1 MQILSLTL
9 NNFKTHKD
17 RQFEFQPGTNAICG
31 ENGAGKT
38 SILEA
43 IAWVLFNYQ
52 GSYKKEDLIRNGAS
66 SAQARVAFI
75 SSRDSRTY
83 EVQRSTSQ
91 GYLIFDPQLNE
102 RLPYTRTK
110 DEVLPWLRQHL
121 GVSPGTDLSQLFA
134 NTIGVPQGT
143 FTVDFLLPTEKR
155 KPIFDTVLKV
165 EEYRQTYQQSNSLRK
180 YSEAQ
185 SQRLKD
191 LIEQYEESLQS
202 WDELQ
207 ANYQQLE
214 AEIAQGKSYLSELE
228 KKSQQLTQQ
237 RQALR
242 LQAEEV
248 QGALAQQQQLGNR
261 LEAQQ
266 QAQTRMGEAIAIAQ
280 KAADICQVQTPAYEQ
295 FVAAEAQIKAL
306 DESVQQRQVLL
317 KQQQQQQQ
325 SLAKSEG
332 DRVRLETKLEQFATA
347 EKELAGLDEAV
358 NTQTRLE
365 AEQKALQQQVQAF
378 ANVRFQQ
385 QSLTAQSQSL
395 TQEIILGERELKRL
409 AALQATTAQIP
420 QWEEQQNRLQEQ
432 LSRME
437 AAQQFEGELSA
448 LAEKGE
454 TQQNEYRQQV
464 AATLAQLDSWVG
476 ESDGRFGSSSDG
488 PITGLSADSIAPIKA
503 ALFQGGILFKE
514 TLISLKSILA
524 DLSEQTDK
532 PRIQQQQKALRTQ
545 LQRAYAQKAELM
557 GLPSQ
562 EAKQSQLTQQRQTL
576 QESLLDLGKQLELE
590 AITTQSLSELTA
602 QIQQLDNP
610 KGKQLLLRRTLQQQ
624 QTVKQQHT
632 VLVASQ
638 AEGTAQM
645 EAIAQ
650 QISAFEQLDE
660 TMRSQQQAK
669 QTHQAGYL
677 QYLQNQQAAGQLKSV
692 QQEATAVA
700 TALAALQAEQTQ
712 LEEQI
717 ARLMDAFDP
726 EAFAVLEKQFSEVT
740 SLADRLRGSLPQ
752 QQHRFAE
759 LAGRVEGL
767 KAIAQKRDE
776 AQVDLKRRDR
786 IKRFVNYARKVY
798 KEAGPRITERYVHH
812 ISREADRLFRE
823 LLGRQNVALTWSADY
838 EITVQEGAHAR
849 RFINLSG
856 GEQMCAALAVRLALL
871 KVLADIDIA
880 FFDEPTTNM
889 DKPRRAGLAEA
900 IARIKSFNQ
909 LFVISHDDTFE
920 QVTET
925 VITVTRES

>member
-75 SSRDSRTY
+75 SSYDSRTY

-91 GYLIFDPQLNE
+91 GYVLFDPQLNE

-165 EEYRQTYQQSNSLRK
+165 EEYRETYQQSNSLRK

-191 LIEQYEESLQS
+191 LIDQYEESLQS

-207 ANYQQLE
+207 ANYQQLTD
-214 AEIAQGKSYLSELE
+214 EIEKGKNTLLELE
-228 KKSQQLTQQ
+228 QQ
-237 RQALR
+237 RQQLSQQQQTLKA
-242 LQAEEV
+242 QAEQV
-248 QGALAQQQQLGNR
+248 QVAQAQQQQIR
-261 LEAQQ
+261 SQVEAQQ
-266 QAQTRMGEAIAIAQ
+266 QTHKRVVASLATAQ
-280 KAADICQVQTPAYEQ
+280 KAADTCERQIPAYEQ
-295 FVAAEAQIKAL
+295 FLAAEAQIKAL
-306 DESVQQRQVLL
+306 NERVQQRQMLL
-317 KQQQQQQQ
+317 LQQQQQQKKLAQ
-325 SLAKSEG
+325 SQNDQL
-332 DRVRLETKLEQFATA
+332 RLEAKLEQFSAAQT
-347 EKELAGLDEAV
+347 ELLSLEEDAI
-358 NTQTRLE
+358 TQTQLE
-365 AEQKALQQQVQAF
+365 AEQKEHQQQVQAF
-378 ANVRFQQ
+378 ANIRFQQ
-385 QSLTAQSQSL
+385 QSFTTQIQSI
-395 TQEIILGERELKRL
+395 TQEINQIEKELNRL
-409 AALQATTAQIP
+409 EALQTITTQIP

-437 AAQQFEGELSA
+437 AAQQFEGELRA
-448 LAEKGE
+448 LAEKGQA
-454 TQQNEYRQQV
+454 QQNEYRQQV
-464 AATLAQLDSWVG
+464 AATLALLDSWMQQTEPVG
-476 ESDGRFGSSSDG
+476 GSV
-488 PITGLSADSIAPIKA
+488 TGLSAESLAPIKT
-503 ALFQGGILFKE
+503 ALFQGGILSKE
-514 TLISLKSILA
+514 TLTGLNSILA

-532 PRIQQQQKALRTQ
+532 LRIKQQQRELQTQ

-557 GLPSQ
+557 GAPSQ
-562 EAKQSQLTQQRQTL
+562 RSKLTQLMQQRQAV
-576 QESLLDLGKQLELE
+576 QDSLRELGQQLEQEVALTE
-590 AITTQSLSELTA
+590 RLRQLTA

-610 KGKQLLLRRTLQQQ
+610 KGRQLLLRRNLQPQQ
-624 QTVKQQHT
+624 AVKQQHK
-632 VLVASQ
+632 VLVDSQ
-638 AEGTAQM
+638 AEDTAQM
-645 EAIAQ
+645 AAIAQ
-650 QISAFEQLDE
+650 QLTAFEPLDE
-660 TMRSQQQAK
+660 QLRSQQQAQ

-677 QYLQNQQAAGQLKSV
+677 QYLQNQQAAEQL
-692 QQEATAVA
+692 EAIALEAETLA
-700 TALAALQAEQTQ
+700 TALAKLQAEQAQ
-712 LEEQI
+712 LEAHIE
-717 ARLMDAFDP
+717 RLMADFDP
-726 EAFAVLEKQFSEVT
+726 EAFARLDRRFSEVN
-740 SLADRLRGSLPQ
+740 SQADQLRGSLPQ
-752 QQHRFAE
+752 QQQRFAE
-759 LAGRVEGL
+759 LTSRMDGL

-776 AQVDLKRRDR
+776 AQIDLKRRDR

-798 KEAGPRITERYVHH
+798 KEAGPRITERYVQN

-849 RFINLSG
+849 RFVNLSG

-889 DKPRRAGLAEA
+889 DKPRRTGLAEA

>member
-1 MQILSLTL
+1 MQILSVTL

-143 FTVDFLLPTEKR
+143 YTVDFLLPTEKR

-165 EEYRQTYQQSNSLRK
+165 EEYREAYRQSNSLRK

-191 LIEQYEESLQS
+191 LIEQYEESLQN
-202 WDELQ
+202 WDALQ
-207 ANYQQLE
+207 ASYQQLE
-214 AEIAQGKSYLSELE
+214 AEIKQGEGYLIELE
-228 KKSQQLTQQ
+228 KRSQKLTEQ
-237 RQALR
+237 RQALKE
-242 LQAEEV
+242 QAEKV
-248 QGALAQQQQLGNR
+248 QEALAQQQKLSSQA
-261 LEAQQ
+261 ETQQ
-266 QAQTRMGEAIAIAQ
+266 QGQQRVAGALAIAQ
-280 KAADICQVQTPAYEQ
+280 KATDICETQKQAYEQ
-295 FVAAEAQIKAL
+295 FLAAEAQIKGL
-306 DESVQQRQVLL
+306 NEQSQQRQQLL
-317 KQQQQQQQ
+317 RQEQQQQQM
-325 SLAKSEG
+325 LVKSQG
-332 DRVRLETKLEQFATA
+332 DRARLEAKLEQFKTA
-347 EKELAGLDEAV
+347 EKELIELDADV
-358 NTQTRLE
+358 VTQTRLE
-365 AEQKALQQQVQAF
+365 LEQKTLQQQVQAF
-378 ANVRFQQ
+378 ANIRFQQ
-385 QSLTAQSQSL
+385 QNLTAQL
-395 TQEIILGERELKRL
+395 KNLVQEIDHAEAELKRL
-409 AALQATTAQIP
+409 EALQKDTEQIP
-420 QWEEQQNRLQEQ
+420 QWEEQQNRTQAQ
-432 LSRME
+432 LSRMA
-437 AAQQFEGELSA
+437 AAQQFEVELRE
-448 LAEKGE
+448 LVEKGQS
-454 TQQNEYRQQV
+454 QQNDYRQQI
-464 AATLAQLDSWVG
+464 AATLTQLDSWV
-476 ESDGRFGSSSDG
+476 SQFGDQINGFNAEAVAS
-488 PITGLSADSIAPIKA
+488 IKA
-503 ALFQGGILFKE
+503 ALFQGGILSKE
-514 TLISLKSILA
+514 TLRGLNSILT
-524 DLSEQTDK
+524 DLSEQIDRQRLK
-532 PRIQQQQKALRTQ
+532 QQQRELQNQ

-557 GLPSQ
+557 GIGSQ
-562 EAKQSQLTQQRQTL
+562 QAKREQLTQQKQAV
-576 QESLLDLGKQLELE
+576 QDSLIALEKQLYLE
-590 AITTQSLSELTA
+590 TKTTQALTQIEA

-610 KGKQLLLRRTLQQQ
+610 KGRQQLLKKAIQQRAAAATQ
-624 QTVKQQHT
+624 YEA
-632 VLVASQ
+632 LIASQ
-638 AEGTAQM
+638 VENTDQM
-645 EAIAQ
+645 AAIAAQ
-650 QISAFEQLDE
+650 LKAFEPLDDQLQA
-660 TMRSQQQAK
+660 QQQAK
-669 QTHQAGYL
+669 QAHQPGYL
-677 QYLQNQQAAGQLKSV
+677 QYLQNQQAAGQL
-692 QQEATAVA
+692 EAIAAEAQTLA
-700 TALAALQAEQTQ
+700 TTLAKLQAKKAKLEDQ
-712 LEEQI
+712 LDSLT
-717 ARLMDAFDP
+717 ASFDP
-726 EAFAVLEKQFSEVT
+726 EAFTTLDRQFSEVN
-740 SLADRLRGSLPQ
+740 SQADRLRGSLPQ
-752 QQHRFAE
+752 QRQRFADLTLRIDE
-759 LAGRVEGL
+759 L
-767 KAIAQKRDE
+767 KSTAQKRDE
-776 AQVDLKRRDR
+776 AQVDLKQRDR
-786 IKRFVNYARKVY
+786 LKRFVSYARKVY
-798 KEAGPRITERYVHH
+798 KEAGPRITERYVHN

-889 DKPRRAGLAEA
+889 DRPRRAGLAEA